1 MMTINRRGFL
11 RTALSGAAAIAA
23 GAACAPA
30 APQNTPVPQASATP
44 QAPATAAPPTATSA
58 PLGLGALAK
67 AKGIRFGSAV
77 SFRQFESPVRDKM
90 LSVYARDMAFAT
102 LHSGFYWSPWEPER
116 GKISTTALDQL
127 KQQAEALTKIGITDL
142 RGHPVVYF
150 AYGPDWLNNG
160 LKSGAIGRSEASDI
174 LVRHVGEVMG
184 AFKGVIREWVVVN
197 EPYRENGPDQP
208 DLFQRVIGDD
218 YVDMAFKA
226 AREADPGAKL
236 LLNDYENHSL
246 DRYKSRVEVNKTI
259 LDRLKAAG
267 LVDGMGLQMHL
278 DMNKMTSNQDMIDTF
293 KYYGMPIH
301 VTELDINIAAFNR
314 KDGDAKRFDLQGKA
328 YKSIVN
334 VAIRSGVCKSICLW
348 EFGDKDSWLED
359 PFFSFSSPNSD
370 CTPWDD
376 ALEPKPAY
384 FQMRTAF
391 GG

>member
-1 MMTINRRGFL
+1 MTINRRRFL
-11 RTALSGAAAIAA
+11 QTALSGAAALAA

-30 APQNTPVPQASATP
+30 APQNTPAPQATPTTAATVTP
-44 QAPATAAPPTATSA
+44 VPATATAA

-90 LSVYARDMAFAT
+90 LSIYERDMAFAT
-102 LHSGFYWSPWEPER
+102 LHSGFYWSPWEPVR
-116 GKISTTALDQL
+116 GKVSTVVLDQL
-127 KQQAEALTKIGITDL
+127 KQQAEALAKVGVTDL

-160 LKSGAIGRSEASDI
+160 LKSGAIGRAEATDI
-174 LVRHVGEVMG
+174 LVQHVGQVIG
-184 AFKGVIREWVVVN
+184 AFKDVIREWVVVN
-197 EPYRENGPDQP
+197 EPYRETGPDQP
-208 DLFQRVIGDD
+208 DYFQRVIGDD
-218 YVDMAFKA
+218 YVDIAFKA
-226 AREADPGAKL
+226 AREADPSAKL

-246 DRYKSRVEVNKTI
+246 QLYQPRVDVNKAI

-267 LVDGMGLQMHL
+267 LVDGMGLQMHI
-278 DMNKMTSNQDMIDTF
+278 DMNKMTFKRDMINTF
-293 KYYGMPIH
+293 KHYGMPIH
-301 VTELDINIAAFNR
+301 ITELDINIAAFSR
-314 KDGDAKRFDLQGKA
+314 KDGDAKRFELQGKA

-334 VAIRSGVCKSICLW
+334 VALESGVCESICLW

-384 FQMRTAF
+384 FEMRAGF